1 MNIDEFVEFMENL
14 NLENLIF
21 VKQLYSLNIKQG

>member
-14 NLENLIF
+14 NLENFIF